1 MIVQDVRNKRVPV
14 TGDNRVS
21 VKLTYT
27 ENGAPPSDKVVAL
40 TSYGNDEHD
49 DGY

>member
-1 MIVQDVRNKRVPV
+1 MVQNVRVSRVPV

-27 ENGAPPSDKVVAL
+27 GNGASPSVTVVA
-40 TSYGNDEHD
+40 NDIIWQ
-49 DGY
+49 